1 MAARLT
7 CRRAQ
12 GLIRQGLASPGDEHS
27 EDAAVPCG
35 TASQATS
42 HILNLFLFFFPG
54 SLLRKHLLCPKPTP
68 ELKIKIKD
76 FCLFIKHFSKRDYYI
91 HIIFPCFVQTRLSQ
105 H

>member
-1 MAARLT
+1 MTAHLVCPRAR
-7 CRRAQ
+7 
-12 GLIRQGLASPGDEHS
+12 GLIRQGLASL
-27 EDAAVPCG
+27 ATKLVKVLQWCAV
-35 TASQATS
+35 ASQTAAIF
-42 HILNLFLFFFPG
+42 HISFFFFFPPS
-54 SLLRKHLLCPKPTP
+54 SLLRKHLLCPKPAP